1 MIFSSSVKNTAPAPA
16 PRLRAL
22 LAAGGLIRA
31 PGVADALSAKLVEQ
45 AGFEAVHMTGSG
57 VARTLGVPDVGLV
70 TLSEAVDCA
79 RSIASAVTLPVIA
92 DADTGYGNAIN
103 VIRTVREFEAA
114 GVAAIHIEDQVTPK
128 RCGHY
133 DGKQLVSPAEMIG
146 KIEAACA
153 ARRNPD
159 FLIIARTDARATEG
173 FDGAVRRASAYRSAG
188 ADVLFV
194 EAPESVDEIRNLVGA
209 LDAPLLINL
218 YSGGKTPIV
227 SVKDLRQFGYRIVI
241 FPSHLQRAA
250 IRGMQRALQLLLG
263 EDASAADDPDLMV
276 SFREREAIA
285 GLAEV
290 EALEAR
296 YLAEPTRP
304 GQ

>member
-1 MIFSSSVKNTAPAPA
+1 MIFLRPNQHRLPAPA
-16 PRLRAL
+16 GRLRTL

-31 PGVADALSAKLVEQ
+31 PGAVDALSARLIEQ
-45 AGFEAVHMTGSG
+45 AGFEAVHMTGG
-57 VARTLGVPDVGLV
+57 GIARTLGVPDVGLV
-70 TLSEAVDCA
+70 TMSEALECA
-79 RSIASAVTLPVIA
+79 RSIAGAVSLPVIA

-133 DGKQLVSPAEMIG
+133 EGGQLVSPGEMIG

-153 ARRNPD
+153 ARSNPD
-159 FLIIARTDARATEG
+159 FLIIARTDARASEG
-173 FDGAVRRASAYRSAG
+173 FDGAVRRARAYRAAG
-188 ADVLFV
+188 ADALFV
-194 EAPESVDEIRNLVGA
+194 EAPESVDEIRNLVG
-209 LDAPLLINL
+209 LIDAPLLFNM
-218 YSGGKTPIV
+218 YSGGKTPVV
-227 SVKDLRQFGYRIVI
+227 SVRDLRQFGCRIVI

-263 EDASAADDPDLMV
+263 EEASAAEDADLMV

-285 GLAEV
+285 GLADMA
-290 EALEAR
+290 ALEAR
-296 YLAEPTRP
+296 YLAGPEMPD
-304 GQ
+304 Q